1 MKYNPEEI
9 IKKSQRIA
17 EECEMSGMSYQSVMI
32 SALGCQIR
40 ELCDVLNDVDKT
52 KADRVLFNKY
62 NKGLKK
68 AYDAT
73 VKEGE

>member
-32 SALGCQIR
+32 GALGCQIR

-52 KADRVLFNKY
+52 KADRVL
-62 NKGLKK
+62 GQH
-68 AYDAT
+68 
-73 VKEGE
+73 

>member
-1 MKYNPEEI
+1 MKYNPEEL

-17 EECEMSGMSYQSVMI
+17 EECEMSGIPYQTVMV

-40 ELCDVLNDVDKT
+40 ELCEELNQVDKK
-52 KADRVLFNKY
+52 KADRALFNKY

-68 AYDAT
+68 AYDAM
-73 VKEGE
+73 VK